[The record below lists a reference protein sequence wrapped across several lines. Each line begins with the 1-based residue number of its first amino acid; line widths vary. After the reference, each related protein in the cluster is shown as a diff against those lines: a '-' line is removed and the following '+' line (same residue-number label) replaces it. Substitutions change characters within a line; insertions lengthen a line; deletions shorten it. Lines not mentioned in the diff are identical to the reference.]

1 MKLTLNL
8 ASRTYLNRR
17 ALVTFYWVLIVALV
31 ALLVFNLLF
40 FYRSQVQAQ
49 QIRGHLE
56 ELDRDLVKGQGEA
69 QTFNQAAYED
79 LLIEVEAANGIITK
93 DSFRW
98 SELLGQLEELV
109 PEGVALRSIQPDFK
123 SGSLALQGISED
135 IPQLRTFLD
144 QLVADER
151 LGEATLLQ
159 QSRIKVKDPSGQESN
174 AVAFSVDVKGAF

>member
-17 ALVTFYWVLIVALV
+17 GLTTLYWVLIAALV
-31 ALLVFNLLF
+31 ALLAFNLVF
-40 FYRSQVQAQ
+40 FYRSQAQAR

-56 ELDRDLVKGQGEA
+56 ELDRDLIKGQGEA
-69 QTFNQAAYED
+69 QTFNQTAYEA
-79 LLIEVEAANGIITK
+79 LLASVEAANGIIAK

-98 SELLGQLEELV
+98 SELLGQLEQLV
-109 PEGVALRSIQPDFK
+109 PAGVALRSIQPDFK
-123 SGSLALQGISED
+123 AGSLTLQGVADD

-151 LGEATLLQ
+151 LGDATLLQ
-159 QSRIKVKDPSGQESN
+159 QARIELQDPAGQESTV
-174 AVAFSVDVKGAF
+174 VAFSVAVKGAF